1 MSTKAAGCGTG
12 RTHGEEGPV
21 WATRSLEAGRCPA
34 PPRPVHTGRGPGSGT
49 ESVIWP
55 SLSPRHV
62 LALPAVPAAV
72 VAPGTLG
79 PESSGNLSC
88 GQSRRTRVLGLWR
101 EAGPGGIWEMVLGPE
116 WPTGGMAGPG
126 IGDQLQGGRE
136 RMGNADRGRRR
147 KAGRGGAGRKGGAYG
162 RPARGGGAR
171 LPAHGGVV
179 SSGLH
184 EPPRFGDEETEA
196 QEINVFA
203 SSGTPAN

>member
-1 MSTKAAGCGTG
+1 M
-12 RTHGEEGPV
+12 

-136 RMGNADRGRRR
+136 NVQRRSGKR
-147 KAGRGGAGRKGGAYG
+147 EKSGKGRGWEERRGVWA
-162 RPARGGGAR
+162 ARGGAR

>member
-1 MSTKAAGCGTG
+1 MGLTKLGGWKVPGAS
-12 RTHGEEGPV
+12 PP
-21 WATRSLEAGRCPA
+21 CPH
-34 PPRPVHTGRGPGSGT
+34 RPWTWQRP

-62 LALPAVPAAV
+62 LALPAVPAAI

-136 RMGNADRGRRR
+136 RMGNADRGRGR

-162 RPARGGGAR
+162 RPEGG
-171 LPAHGGVV
+171 HGFRPTVALSLVGCT
-179 SSGLH
+179 SRPDL
-184 EPPRFGDEETEA
+184 EMRKLRPRR
-196 QEINVFA
+196 
-203 SSGTPAN
+203 